1 MKFYNEITSMKLAS
15 TTEQLKI
22 QAGIAALAS
31 GLYLALLALPL
42 V

>member
-1 MKFYNEITSMKLAS
+1 MNFYNEITSMKLAS

-22 QAGIAALAS
+22 QAGIATLAS